1 MILRFLITSIANLK
15 GLPTASLSIPE
26 ISLTVIC
33 GSKTFTTPR
42 QPTKEELNFDDIE
55 YDMKVP
61 VSTHSGKIML
71 KHIEVQVH
79 CGEDILG
86 HCVVPLSE
94 VSGAQQEY
102 RLMSR
107 QHSRAR
113 PALAGNGRVWITM
126 KWMKSEIEDAR
137 HLFGTSIARLLATG
151 RGFQTLNKKMTTLY
165 RESPDYPKLKG
176 EQLVLSAFTLSR
188 TALKNRSLSPGAREL
203 MARAGLMGQ
212 GATPGE
218 KQICTSHASCAK
230 RVPNPKMSNEIVYR
244 IDHKSHS
251 RDMNF
256 VDAASEANNSISGG
270 SDDQTPD
277 PSPREEMLYRLTFNR
292 PSSAISSRMALRSF
306 HPGGM
311 HNIFTA
317 KNR

>member
-1 MILRFLITSIANLK
+1 MGTKEETAMMRSVENAHSASGESASTAAPTMSMFGAPGINSRKKPKFKDFGKSVILSQSMKQVWIQSRNFENLGSSHRNLRVSIANLK

-107 QHSRAR
+107 RHSRAR
-113 PALAGNGRVWITM
+113 PAL
-126 KWMKSEIEDAR
+126 
-137 HLFGTSIARLLATG
+137 
-151 RGFQTLNKKMTTLY
+151 
-165 RESPDYPKLKG
+165 
-176 EQLVLSAFTLSR
+176 
-188 TALKNRSLSPGAREL
+188 
-203 MARAGLMGQ
+203 
-212 GATPGE
+212 
-218 KQICTSHASCAK
+218 
-230 RVPNPKMSNEIVYR
+230 
-244 IDHKSHS
+244 
-251 RDMNF
+251 
-256 VDAASEANNSISGG
+256 
-270 SDDQTPD
+270 
-277 PSPREEMLYRLTFNR
+277 
-292 PSSAISSRMALRSF
+292 
-306 HPGGM
+306 
-311 HNIFTA
+311 
-317 KNR
+317 